1 MEKMTLRTPTM
12 DDLDII
18 RAYRQSFIDYGGS
31 MDGCGS
37 LRRFDDPA
45 DWIRQVE
52 DLSRP
57 ETTPPEFVPATQ
69 FIYVRGDDGKMVG
82 AIQVRHRFNG
92 FLERYGGH
100 IGYSVCPPERRR
112 GYAEA
117 MLAGVLPY
125 CRTLG
130 LTKVLITCDVKNEAS
145 RRTILA
151 NGGVYESTVFE
162 PRECADLQRYWIE
175 L

>member
-1 MEKMTLRTPTM
+1 MDGMKLRIPTM
-12 DDLDII
+12 DDADII
-18 RAYRQSFIDYGGS
+18 RVYRESFVKHGGS

-37 LRRFDDPA
+37 LRRFEDPA
-45 DWIRQVE
+45 DWIKQVE
-52 DLSRP
+52 DLSKP

-69 FIYVRGDDGKMVG
+69 FIYVRQSDGKMVG
-82 AIQVRHRFNG
+82 AIQVRHCFNG

-100 IGYSVCPPERRR
+100 IGYSVSPDERRR
-112 GYAEA
+112 GYAGA
-117 MLAGVLPY
+117 MLREVLPY

-130 LTKVLITCDVKNEAS
+130 LERVLITCTDKNEAS
-145 RRTILA
+145 RRTIIA

-162 PRECADLQRYWIE
+162 PREGINLQRYWIE